1 MHVRRALLLFAIVLG
16 LAALTAS
23 LSRPGEEDPE
33 APDGAQQRAD
43 HASRVAGS
51 CPSPPE
57 ELAFDAAEDDVLE
70 LDEGRPA
77 TLEVSVDEAGQVEI
91 PLLGLSA
98 SAEPLTPARF
108 DVLPSESGRY
118 ELTFT
123 PAAGDESR
131 PAGTLDVVPR
141 RVRRLGA
148 AALVAAGLLAAG
160 CADDE
165 AAPAVERTAPPE
177 PRTTRAERRARACGR
192 CAAALESGCRSAS
205 GASSTWSGWTP
216 TATATLTS
224 CSPRRTRS
232 RRPASP

>member
-1 MHVRRALLLFAIVLG
+1 LIAGPRRSPIVGSVHVRRALLLFAIVLG

-23 LSRPGEEDPE
+23 LSRPREEDPPKPQT
-33 APDGAQQRAD
+33 APSSEPTTPRASPGP
-43 HASRVAGS
+43 A
-51 CPSPPE
+51 PSPPD
-57 ELAFDAAEDDVLE
+57 ELAFDAAEDDVRE

-98 SAEPLTPARF
+98 NAEPLTPARF

-141 RVRRLGA
+141 
-148 AALVAAGLLAAG
+148 
-160 CADDE
+160 DE
-165 AAPAVERTAPPE
+165 
-177 PRTTRAERRARACGR
+177 
-192 CAAALESGCRSAS
+192 
-205 GASSTWSGWTP
+205 
-216 TATATLTS
+216 
-224 CSPRRTRS
+224 
-232 RRPASP
+232 